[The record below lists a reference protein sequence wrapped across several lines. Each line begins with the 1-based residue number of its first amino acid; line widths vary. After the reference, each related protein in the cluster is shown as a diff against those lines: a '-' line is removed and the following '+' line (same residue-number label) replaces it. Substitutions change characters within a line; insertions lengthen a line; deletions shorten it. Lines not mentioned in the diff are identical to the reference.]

1 MCRAVDPWPGWG
13 PGAAPVLISLEQQG
27 SLLLGVP
34 EPPPGFGR
42 LAQADGLAVLYRP
55 GLVETQRLANGVLAG
70 RHQVAAWSGR
80 VIPAVNFS
88 PARDAVTSMG
98 LLVRELFRAT
108 AALDLAGS
116 VAATAGTGEEDELSE
131 VSAMPAGTEDFADD
145 ALRRK
150 AALLRQL
157 QAAYER
163 YPETQVLN
171 NVLGNLEGRLLYGH
185 LSDSGFGEEAGEV
198 TGQSQPAATARA
210 LALVRRER
218 HAGMGP
224 STIGYER
231 RMELF
236 EGLPRF
242 VELALLRAMCGA
254 DGIPLTP
261 GFKAVVGDGYHET
274 ATRLV
279 AARFGMLT
287 QLNVRGW
294 GASRRRFYYSGAAI
308 AFLLDDVVPGWRREV
323 VLEGRP
329 LDLVLEAVADFDG
342 GTVDE
347 KLLETTRRYY
357 GYYERLEDEQQ
368 WSRDTADRRRE
379 LLAGVFSG
387 PGTKV
392 TLDVSA
398 LNAKSAWYDTA
409 TAERIGESVIVHV
422 RPGVFTYGDGGTFVE
437 CRGLAMVE
445 DRRAKLFHVTVPG
458 TNLAIVGDE
467 EPVGAARGAEFT
479 EGLNVELGGLRIRA
493 RRGVLVREGDSLY
506 IRVLA

>member
-13 PGAAPVLISLEQQG
+13 PGAAPALISLEPEG

-42 LAQADGLAVLYRP
+42 LDLADGLAALYRP

-70 RHQVAAWSGR
+70 RYQVAAWSGR
-80 VIPAVNFS
+80 VIPAVSFS

-98 LLVRELFRAT
+98 MLVRELFRVT

-131 VSAMPAGTEDFADD
+131 VAAPSAGADDFAEG
-145 ALRRK
+145 ALPRR
-150 AALLRQL
+150 AAFLRQL

-163 YPETQVLN
+163 YPEMQLLN

-185 LSDSGFGEEAGEV
+185 LNGSGFGEEAVGV

-218 HAGMGP
+218 HADMGP

-242 VELALLRAMCGA
+242 VELALLRAMCG
-254 DGIPLTP
+254 
-261 GFKAVVGDGYHET
+261 GDGPPVLAEFEAIAGEDYRET
-274 ATRLV
+274 ARRLV

-294 GASRRRFYYSGAAI
+294 GASRRRFYHSGAAI

-323 VLEGRP
+323 ALEGRP

-342 GTVDE
+342 GPVDE

-357 GYYERLEDEQQ
+357 GYYERLQDEQQ

-387 PGTKV
+387 AGTKV

-409 TAERIGESVIVHV
+409 TAERLGESVIVHV

-437 CRGLAMVE
+437 CRGLSMVE
-445 DRRAKLFHVTVPG
+445 DRRARLFHVTVPG
-458 TNLAIVGDE
+458 TKLAIMGDE
-467 EPVGAARGAEFT
+467 ESVGGARGAEFT
-479 EGLNVELGGLRIRA
+479 EGLNVELGGLRVRA
-493 RRGVLVREGDSLY
+493 RRGVLRRAGDTLY